1 MICSVF
7 VASSMLSCDVTSPR
21 QLDLVQRRAMP
32 QLKLNFTNLPIV
44 ERCLWDRLDEEQK
57 RAIVETLARLLQKA
71 TATQNQERTN
81 D

>member
-1 MICSVF
+1 
-7 VASSMLSCDVTSPR
+7 
-21 QLDLVQRRAMP
+21 MP
-32 QLKLNFTNLPIV
+32 QLKLNFTNLSIV

-57 RAIVETLARLLQKA
+57 RAVVETLARLLQKA